1 MQFEAYLQKTS
12 HPELFQDVISC
23 MPNSKGET
31 ANAEKA
37 FDVLV
42 SVAKLITS
50 HLWPATSAEPKR
62 RVVIDTYLHVSRS
75 LLFCFLYTLLYF

>member
-12 HPELFQDVISC
+12 HPELFKDVISC

-50 HLWPATSAEPKR
+50 HLWPVTSSEHTR
-62 RVVIDTYLHVSRS
+62 RVVIDTYLHVNMGGAADRAQQ
-75 LLFCFLYTLLYF
+75 